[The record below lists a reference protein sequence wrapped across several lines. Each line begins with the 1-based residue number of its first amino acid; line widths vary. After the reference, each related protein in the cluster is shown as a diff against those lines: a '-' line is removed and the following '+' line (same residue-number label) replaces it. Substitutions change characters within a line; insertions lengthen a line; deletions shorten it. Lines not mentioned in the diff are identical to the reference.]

1 MIISFVDLAHK
12 LNFEYGIDF
21 HTCPAGAH
29 YMNGKAERKIQQVQK
44 SMETVN
50 NERLS
55 IIQWESLMA
64 SISNSVNNLPLGVG
78 NKVESLENLDLITP
92 NRLLLGR
99 NNSRSPT
106 STLSVVDDYS
116 KILAS
121 NTRIF
126 KSWFNAW
133 LISYVP
139 EIIKSSKWFKTDEQ
153 LKVGDVVLFL
163 KSDKVFDTQYQY
175 GMVKQVYQSRDGFVR
190 KAEVEYQNH
199 SEKTKRTTVR
209 GVRELVV
216 IKRLNETSIDEMLF
230 NAKTNHES
238 DSAAAHVCMCL
249 YTDGPDSFDVNFES
263 VSSSFLSH

>member
-1 MIISFVDLAHK
+1 
-12 LNFEYGIDF
+12 
-21 HTCPAGAH
+21 
-29 YMNGKAERKIQQVQK
+29 
-44 SMETVN
+44 
-50 NERLS
+50 
-55 IIQWESLMA
+55 MA
-64 SISNSVNNLPLGVG
+64 SISNSVNNLPLGIG

-121 NTRIF
+121 NMRIF
-126 KSWFNAW
+126 KSWFKAW

-139 EIIKSSKWFKTDEQ
+139 EVIKMSKWFKTDDQ
-153 LKVGDVVLFL
+153 LSVGDVVLFL

-175 GMVKQVYQSRDGFVR
+175 GIVKHVYQSRDGFVR

-199 SEKTKRTTVR
+199 NEKVKRTTVR

-216 IKRLNETSIDEMLF
+216 IRRFEETSIDEMLF
-230 NAKTNHES
+230 NAKSNHES
-238 DSAAAHVCMCL
+238 DSSAAHICTCL
-249 YTDGPDSFDVNFES
+249 YTDRTDAFDVNFGS
-263 VSSSFLSH
+263 VSS